1 MQSTRSVFTAK
12 NVSKSFRNVQ
22 ALDDVSF
29 SLSPGLSLLLGPNGS
44 GKTTLVRIAS
54 ALLQPDTGSVELLGH
69 DPFDE
74 FSKVVGDVTFA
85 FQKHPVSPTMNVS
98 DFLEGIANERD
109 VEEYGEVIDSF
120 GIEDYLDKRFKN
132 LSGGFKRRVTLAQ
145 AFIGDPEL
153 VIVDE
158 PFANLDLESRMHIS
172 RLINKISR
180 EENVSLMVVT
190 HVLSSLKADHVTLH
204 YGGEVAVSKPY
215 SELGLDEIE
224 SYILELDGKEITV
237 KDQEKLKNLLKKD
250 ATLKSVKQRDFE
262 TYLHKMM
269 SEKGREDEQKENL
282 VQLKKKE
289 D

>member
-1 MQSTRSVFTAK
+1 MQSTRPVFTAET
-12 NVSKSFRNVQ
+12 VSKSFRNVQ
-22 ALDDVSF
+22 ALDEVSF
-29 SLSPGLSLLLGPNGS
+29 TLPPGLSLLLGPNGS

-54 ALLQPDTGSVELLGH
+54 ALLRPDKGSVELLGH

-85 FQKHPVSPTMNVS
+85 FQKHPVSPSMDVS
-98 DFLEGIANERD
+98 DFLEGIANERN
-109 VEEYGEVIDSF
+109 VEEYDEVIDSF

-172 RLINKISR
+172 RLINKIAR
-180 EENVSLMVVT
+180 EENVSLLVVT
-190 HVLSSLKADHVTLH
+190 HVLSSLKADHVTLL
-204 YGGEVAVSKPY
+204 YGGEVAVSEPY
-215 SELGLDEIE
+215 DELGLDEIE
-224 SYILELDGKEITV
+224 SYTLELNGKEITV
-237 KDQEKLKNLLKKD
+237 EDQERLKRLLNKGAD
-250 ATLKSVKQRDFE
+250 LRSVKQKDFE

-269 SEKGREDEQKENL
+269 SEKGRENNGGKE
-282 VQLKKKE
+282 LKRLRKST
-289 D
+289 